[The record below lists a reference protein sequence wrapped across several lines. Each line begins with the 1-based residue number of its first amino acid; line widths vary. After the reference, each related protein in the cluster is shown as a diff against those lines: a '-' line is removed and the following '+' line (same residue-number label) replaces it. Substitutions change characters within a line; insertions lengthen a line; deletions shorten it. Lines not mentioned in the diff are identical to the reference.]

1 MFTISQIAKVI
12 NGNIDGDPNLK
23 IQGVC
28 DKKDGKPNF
37 VSYITS
43 EKSIKMEIED
53 INSLENLESKDE
65 IVFKS
70 DDKYYYGVDGI
81 IKSMEASNKSPI
93 FIKILIYT
101 PKVITKKIYKFISNN
116 RYRIS
121 KLFSV
126 IKPKP

>member
-1 MFTISQIAKVI
+1 M
-12 NGNIDGDPNLK
+12 GNKLYIDKSCK
-23 IQGVC
+23 ICKTYGA
-28 DKKDGKPNF
+28 
-37 VSYITS
+37 YITS

-65 IVFKS
+65 IVFN
-70 DDKYYYGVDGI
+70 KYYYGVDGI

-93 FIKILIYT
+93 YIKILIYT

-121 KLFSV
+121 KLFGV

>member
-1 MFTISQIAKVI
+1 M
-12 NGNIDGDPNLK
+12 GNKLYIDKSCK
-23 IQGVC
+23 ICKTYGA
-28 DKKDGKPNF
+28 
-37 VSYITS
+37 YITS

-93 FIKILIYT
+93 YIKILIYT
-101 PKVITKKIYKFISNN
+101 PKVITKKIYKFISCN

>member
-1 MFTISQIAKVI
+1 M
-12 NGNIDGDPNLK
+12 GNKLYIDKSCK
-23 IQGVC
+23 ICKTYGA
-28 DKKDGKPNF
+28 
-37 VSYITS
+37 YITS

-81 IKSMEASNKSPI
+81 IKSMEASSKSPI
-93 FIKILIYT
+93 YTKILIYT
-101 PKVITKKIYKFISNN
+101 PKVITKKIYKFISSN